1 MNNKVDDFVR
11 DLQDQISR
19 ETKEAYGEIAYQR
32 WLNPLHMGSLK
43 DPDGY
48 AILRGVCGDTIQIF
62 LNFENGRVKEASF
75 QTNGCG
81 SSIVCSSFAAEMAL
95 GKNPDELL
103 EITGDDI
110 LEKLKVLPND
120 DQHCAFLA
128 AETLQGA
135 LNEYM
140 VRQSRKDK
148 A

>member
-1 MNNKVDDFVR
+1 MSNNVDDFVR
-11 DLQDQISR
+11 DLQDQISE
-19 ETKEAYGEIAYQR
+19 ETKEAYGEIAYQH

-48 AILRGVCGDTIQIF
+48 AILRGICGDTMKIF
-62 LNFENGRVKEASF
+62 LNFEKYRIKEASF
-75 QTNGCG
+75 QTDGCG
-81 SSIVCSSFAAEMAL
+81 SSIVCGSFAAEMAL

-110 LEKLKVLPND
+110 LEKLKALPND

-128 AETLQGA
+128 AETLQEA
-135 LNEYM
+135 LNDYM
-140 VRQSRKDK
+140 VRETRKDR